1 MIDTASVPTAGN
13 LAAKSKEPTLTP
25 DALHALILQS
35 LDDDQ
40 AQEVV
45 TIPLEGKSNIADHM
59 VVASGR
65 SSRQVAS
72 MAQKLAAGG
81 DTCILLGRNLE
92 KLQKVVAKLPGN
104 HAAFQAD
111 VRSISDLQA
120 VVNMLEGK
128 AIHGIIS
135 NAGVG
140 GENSWGP
147 EDRWSEIVDT
157 NLTGTYQLAQSFLPN
172 LSLAKSSFTHIVIT
186 SSVLARLG
194 VANYSAYC
202 ASKAGLL
209 GLMRS
214 WAVQLAPQNIL
225 VNAICPGWVNTNMA
239 QEGLQGIADGL
250 GMSKDEFYNIAMQS
264 VPLRKMSEPEEIA
277 NLVSYLVNQES
288 ITGQSID
295 INCGSV
301 MNS

>member
-1 MIDTASVPTAGN
+1 MNKTYLISGAG
-13 LAAKSKEPTLTP
+13 
-25 DALHALILQS
+25 
-35 LDDDQ
+35 
-40 AQEVV
+40 
-45 TIPLEGKSNIADHM
+45 
-59 VVASGR
+59 SGIGM
-65 SSRQVAS
+65 A
-72 MAQKLAAGG
+72 MAQKLAANG

-92 KLQKVVAKLPGN
+92 KLQKVVAQLPGN
-104 HAAFQAD
+104 HTAFQAD

-120 VVNMLEGK
+120 VANLLEGQ
-128 AIHGIIS
+128 ALHGIIA

-140 GENSWGP
+140 GENYWGE

-157 NLTGTYQLAQSFLPN
+157 NLTGTYQMVQSFLPN
-172 LSLAKSSFTHIVIT
+172 LSLAKSSYTHIVIT

-214 WAVQLAPQNIL
+214 WAVQFAPQNIL

-250 GMSKDEFYNIAMQS
+250 GMSKAAFYDLAMQS
-264 VPLRKMSEPEEIA
+264 VPLKKMSEPEEIA
-277 NLVSYLVNQES
+277 NLVSYLLSQES

>member
-1 MIDTASVPTAGN
+1 MNKTYLISGAGSGIG
-13 LAAKSKEPTLTP
+13 LA
-25 DALHALILQS
+25 
-35 LDDDQ
+35 
-40 AQEVV
+40 
-45 TIPLEGKSNIADHM
+45 
-59 VVASGR
+59 
-65 SSRQVAS
+65 

-140 GENSWGP
+140 GENYWGP

-157 NLTGTYQLAQSFLPN
+157 NLTVTYQLVHSFLPN
-172 LSLAKSSFTHIVIT
+172 LSLAKSTYTHIVIT

-214 WAVQLAPQNIL
+214 WAVQFAPQNIL

>member
-1 MIDTASVPTAGN
+1 MNKTYLISGAGSGIG
-13 LAAKSKEPTLTP
+13 LA
-25 DALHALILQS
+25 
-35 LDDDQ
+35 
-40 AQEVV
+40 
-45 TIPLEGKSNIADHM
+45 
-59 VVASGR
+59 
-65 SSRQVAS
+65 

-92 KLQKVVAKLPGN
+92 KLQQAVSQLPGN
-104 HAAFQAD
+104 HAVFQAD
-111 VRSISDLQA
+111 VRSVSDLQA
-120 VVNMLEGK
+120 LANLLEGQVL
-128 AIHGIIS
+128 HGIIA

-140 GENSWGP
+140 GENYWGP

-157 NLTGTYQLAQSFLPN
+157 NLTGTYQLVHSFLPN
-172 LSLAKSSFTHIVIT
+172 LSLAKSTYTHIVIT

-214 WAVQLAPQNIL
+214 LAVQFAPQNIL

-301 MNS
+301 MNN

>member
-1 MIDTASVPTAGN
+1 MNKTYLISGAGSGIG
-13 LAAKSKEPTLTP
+13 LA
-25 DALHALILQS
+25 
-35 LDDDQ
+35 
-40 AQEVV
+40 
-45 TIPLEGKSNIADHM
+45 
-59 VVASGR
+59 
-65 SSRQVAS
+65 

-104 HAAFQAD
+104 HTAFQAD
-111 VRSISDLQA
+111 VRSVSDLQA
-120 VVNMLEGK
+120 VANLLEGQ
-128 AIHGIIS
+128 ALHGIIA

-140 GENSWGP
+140 GENYWGP

-157 NLTGTYQLAQSFLPN
+157 NLTGTYQLVQTFLPN
-172 LSLAKSSFTHIVIT
+172 FALAKSTYTHIVIT

-214 WAVQLAPQNIL
+214 WAVQFAPQHIL
-225 VNAICPGWVNTNMA
+225 VNAICPGWVNTSMA

-250 GMSKDEFYNIAMQS
+250 GMSKAEFYDIAMQS
-264 VPLRKMSEPEEIA
+264 VPLKKMSEPEEIA